1 MATET
6 FSIEA
11 MVVGT
16 KTAGM

>member
-11 MVVGT
+11 MVHGYHV
-16 KTAGM
+16 